1 MADKIKLAV
10 AILIV
15 LAAVAGFYVYAD
27 QSTLFRVIG
36 LLVALIIAT
45 LITMQTGPGRTAL
58 GFLGDART
66 EVRKVVW
73 PTRKETLQTT
83 LIVLAMVIVVAIGL
97 FLIDSFLLWAI
108 NSLIV
113 SGE

>member
-1 MADKIKLAV
+1 MADKIKLALALV
-10 AILIV
+10 IV
-15 LAAVAGFYVYAD
+15 LAAVAGFYVYAN
-27 QSTLFRVIG
+27 QPTLFRVIG

-45 LITMQTGPGRTAL
+45 LIAIQTTPGRTAL

-73 PTRKETLQTT
+73 PTRKETVQTT

-97 FLIDSFLLWAI
+97 FFIDWILSWAV

-113 SGE
+113 AGE